1 MREYE
6 EGLVSEDALRQALVR
21 RAVGY
26 ETDEVVEEY
35 GFTEGEA
42 VLLKRKVT
50 KKSVPPD
57 IQAAKLLI
65 DEEEPLSEM
74 SDEKL
79 EEEKQRL
86 LRQLRGQEEV

>member
-1 MREYE
+1 M
-6 EGLVSEDALRQALVR
+6 SEDPVGKAVVR
-21 RAVGY
+21 RALGY

-35 GFTEGEA
+35 GFNEGEA

-57 IQAAKLLI
+57 IQAAKMLP
-65 DEEEPLSEM
+65 DAEEPLEQL

-79 EEEKQRL
+79 EEERQRL
-86 LRQLRGQEEV
+86 LRELMEEEN

>member
-1 MREYE
+1 MKDDRVRE
-6 EGLVSEDALRQALVR
+6 ALVR
-21 RAVGY
+21 RALGY

-57 IQAAKLLI
+57 IQAAKMLM
-65 DEEEPLSEM
+65 DGQMPLTEM
-74 SDEKL
+74 SDEML
-79 EEEKQRL
+79 EEERQRL
-86 LRQLRGQEEV
+86 LKELQEVEPEH

>member
-1 MREYE
+1 M
-6 EGLVSEDALRQALVR
+6 SEDPVRKALVR
-21 RAVGY
+21 RALGY

-35 GFTEGEA
+35 GFNEGEA

-57 IQAAKLLI
+57 IQAAKMLLVA
-65 DEEEPLSEM
+65 EEPLEQL

-79 EEEKQRL
+79 EEERQRL
-86 LRQLRGQEEV
+86 LRELMEEEN

>member
-1 MREYE
+1 M
-6 EGLVSEDALRQALVR
+6 SEDPVREALVR
-21 RAVGY
+21 RALGY

-35 GFTEGEA
+35 GFNEGEA

-57 IQAAKLLI
+57 IQAAKMLL
-65 DEEEPLSEM
+65 DAEVPLGQL

-79 EEEKQRL
+79 EEERQRL
-86 LRQLRGQEEV
+86 LRELLEEEN